1 MNKFSEI
8 YLDLEADI
16 LNQRY
21 RPGELLPSEN
31 KLAMNYNVSRETIRK
46 ALVLLLESGYIQK
59 QQGKG
64 SIVLDVERFNFPV
77 SGLTSYKELQQTQ
90 HIKGKTILTVNQ
102 RQLLPEHVTQQLDLP
117 IDTEV
122 HYIERQRQ
130 VDGESVILDKDYLVT
145 SIIPQVPDKEAE
157 NSLYHY
163 IEEVLGLTIGYAQKE
178 FTVEPITKEDKL
190 LMDLHNDSHV
200 VVVRSSVYLEDTR
213 FFQYTESRHRLDK
226 FRFVDF
232 ARRKT
237 PESGVRRLDH

>member
-1 MNKFSEI
+1 MNKFNEI
-8 YLDLEADI
+8 YLDLEAAI

-21 RPGELLPSEN
+21 KPGDLLPSEN
-31 KLAMNYNVSRETIRK
+31 TLATTYNVSRETIRK

-64 SIVLDVERFNFPV
+64 SIVLDVKRFNFPV
-77 SGLTSYKELQQTQ
+77 SGLTSYKEIQDTQ
-90 HIKGKTILTVNQ
+90 HIKGKTILTKNE
-102 RQLLPEHVTQQLDLP
+102 RQLMPQHIIQQFNLPADTQ
-117 IDTEV
+117 V

-130 VDGESVILDKDYLVT
+130 VNGESVILDKDYLLT
-145 SIIPQVPDKEAE
+145 SMIHEIPDKVAE
-157 NSLYHY
+157 NSLYNY
-163 IEEVLGLTIGYAQKE
+163 IEHTLGLVIGYAQKE

-232 ARRKT
+232 ARRRT
-237 PESGVRRLDH
+237 P

>member
-1 MNKFSEI
+1 MMNKFNEI

-21 RPGELLPSEN
+21 KPGELLPSEN
-31 KLAMNYNVSRETIRK
+31 KLAVNYNVSRETIRK

-77 SGLTSYKELQQTQ
+77 SGLTSYKELQETQ
-90 HIKGKTILTVNQ
+90 HINSKTILVANQ
-102 RQLLPEHVTQQLDLP
+102 RQLLPNHVVEQLNLP
-117 IDTEV
+117 ADTEV

-130 VDGESVILDKDYLVT
+130 VDGEVVILDKDYLVT
-145 SIIPQVPDKEAE
+145 SIIPQMPDKDAE

-163 IEEVLGLTIGYAQKE
+163 IENVLGLTIGYAQKE
-178 FTVEPITKEDKL
+178 FTVEPITKEDKI

-237 PESGVRRLDH
+237 P

>member
-1 MNKFSEI
+1 MNKFNEI
-8 YLDLEADI
+8 YLDLEAAI
-16 LNQRY
+16 LNKEFK
-21 RPGELLPSEN
+21 PGDLLPSEN
-31 KLAMNYNVSRETIRK
+31 KLATSYSVSRETIRK

-77 SGLTSYKELQQTQ
+77 SGLTSYKELQEAQNI
-90 HIKGKTILTVNQ
+90 HGKTILTANRREKMPKYVVEH
-102 RQLLPEHVTQQLDLP
+102 LHLPTG
-117 IDTEV
+117 TETDV

-130 VDGESVILDKDYLVT
+130 VDGEAVILDKDYLLT
-145 SIIPQVPDKEAE
+145 SIIPEIPDEEAIH
-157 NSLYHY
+157 SLYNY
-163 IEEVLGLTIGYAQKE
+163 FEKDLGLSIGYAQKE

-200 VVVRSSVYLEDTR
+200 VVVRSAVFLEDTR

-237 PESGVRRLDH
+237 P

>member
-1 MNKFSEI
+1 MMNKFNEI

-21 RPGELLPSEN
+21 KPGELLPSEN
-31 KLAMNYNVSRETIRK
+31 KLAVNYNVSRETIRK

-77 SGLTSYKELQQTQ
+77 SGLTSYKELQETQ
-90 HIKGKTILTVNQ
+90 HINSKTLLVANQ
-102 RQLLPEHVTQQLDLP
+102 RQLLPNHVVEQLNLP
-117 IDTEV
+117 ADTEV

-130 VDGESVILDKDYLVT
+130 VDGEVVILDKDYLVT
-145 SIIPQVPDKEAE
+145 SIIPQMPDKDAE

-163 IEEVLGLTIGYAQKE
+163 IENVLGLTIGYAQKE
-178 FTVEPITKEDKL
+178 FTVEPITKEDKT

-237 PESGVRRLDH
+237 P